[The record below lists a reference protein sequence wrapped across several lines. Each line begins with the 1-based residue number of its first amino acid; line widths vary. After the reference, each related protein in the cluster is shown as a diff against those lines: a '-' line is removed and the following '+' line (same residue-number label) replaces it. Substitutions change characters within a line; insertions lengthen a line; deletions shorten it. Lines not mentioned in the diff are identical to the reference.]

1 MVLVV
6 KKLLIIVVVL
16 VMAGAGGYFTY
27 NTAYSTALAAGTTAG
42 QEKGYTSGYTAG
54 QEKGNAAGYTTGYAK
69 GKEEGSTAGKKE
81 GYDAGYAKGKTEGY
95 TNGVTDGTTGKLGEG
110 YVVLHNPT
118 LSEAKEFLAQDPIDK
133 VPYNELTY
141 VCTHYAR
148 DVINNAVKKGIR
160 TAYVEIRH
168 PGMSH
173 SIIAFETTD
182 KGIIYL
188 EPQFDSEVR
197 PVLGKKLWECMLPKA
212 DGEVFTAPNY
222 DDTINDILII
232 W

>member
-1 MVLVV
+1 V
-6 KKLLIIVVVL
+6 KTLLIIVIAIAV
-16 VMAGAGGYFTY
+16 AGAGGYFSYT
-27 NTAYSTALAAGTTAG
+27 TAYSTALAAGTTAG
-42 QEKGYTSGYTAG
+42 QEKGYQTGYTAG
-54 QEKGNAAGYTTGYAK
+54 QEAGNTTGYAK
-69 GKEEGSTAGKKE
+69 GKVEGQTAGQKA
-81 GYDAGYAKGKTEGY
+81 GYDSGYTKGKEEGY
-95 TNGVTDGTTGKLGEG
+95 TNGIKDGTTGKLGEG

-118 LSEAKEFLAQDPIDK
+118 LAEAKEFLAQDPIDK

-173 SIIAFETTD
+173 SIVAFETID
-182 KGIIYL
+182 KGIVYF
-188 EPQFDSEVR
+188 EPQYDSEVR
-197 PVLGKKLWECMLPKA
+197 PALGKKLWECMLPKA
-212 DGEVFTAPNY
+212 DGAVFTAPNY

>member
-1 MVLVV
+1 M
-6 KKLLIIVVVL
+6 KTLLIIVIAIAVV
-16 VMAGAGGYFTY
+16 GAGGYFSYT
-27 NTAYSTALAAGTTAG
+27 TAYSTALAAGTTAG
-42 QEKGYTSGYTAG
+42 QEKGYTSGY
-54 QEKGNAAGYTTGYAK
+54 AAGKQEGYDGGYSTGFTK
-69 GKEEGSTAGKKE
+69 GKEEGRTTGKQ
-81 GYDAGYAKGKTEGY
+81 EGY
-95 TNGVTDGTTGKLGEG
+95 TDGYKAGIATAQGSSYKL
-110 YVVLHNPT
+110 HDPT
-118 LSEAKEFLAQDPIDK
+118 YAEAKEFLAQDPIDK

-173 SIIAFETTD
+173 SVIAFETTD
-182 KGIIYL
+182 KGIIYF
-188 EPQFDSEVR
+188 EPQYDSEVR
-197 PVLGKKLWECMLPKA
+197 PVLGKKLWECMSPKA
-212 DGEVFTAPNY
+212 DGAVFTAPNY